1 MKNKIFFVILF
12 LVFFLKASSQ
22 DSIIKSLVFIPDSY
36 YYGIEATNSIRVIGT
51 NGIVEA
57 DKEFT
62 IRYYVNGKNITDDLI
77 DSYSYSI
84 STETSGFLTRSSNIF
99 PYSEF
104 DIKSYNYTNGTLILT
119 CIIKKGTAIKQLVN
133 ALPLFA
139 LIAKKDNQIITS
151 DYAVLSIEYI
161 NKNESEIVSTP
172 SINFVDGKIHF
183 TCDTEGAIVNSDI
196 SSSDINHYSS
206 NEINLSGIYNITA
219 YASKLG
225 YYDSEKLIAT
235 LVWSNPQLKN
245 TTNKVN
251 EINNNNKPLLITYN
265 SGKIT
270 INGIEQN
277 DIITVCSINGN
288 IIKTIKAIDTTASID
303 LSNIIGQIVIINI
316 KGNSFKILVK

>member
-62 IRYYVNGKNITDDLI
+62 IRYHVNGKNITDDLI

-99 PYSEF
+99 LYSEF

-139 LIAKKDNQIITS
+139 LIAKKDNQIIRL
-151 DYAVLSIEYI
+151 Y
-161 NKNESEIVSTP
+161 NES
-172 SINFVDGKIHF
+172 
-183 TCDTEGAIVNSDI
+183 
-196 SSSDINHYSS
+196 
-206 NEINLSGIYNITA
+206 SG
-219 YASKLG
+219 
-225 YYDSEKLIAT
+225 
-235 LVWSNPQLKN
+235 
-245 TTNKVN
+245 
-251 EINNNNKPLLITYN
+251 
-265 SGKIT
+265 
-270 INGIEQN
+270 
-277 DIITVCSINGN
+277 
-288 IIKTIKAIDTTASID
+288 
-303 LSNIIGQIVIINI
+303 
-316 KGNSFKILVK
+316 